1 MKLTHSHFSHPLSRR
16 SPNGTTKQRHHL
28 ADPQNEGAKPSPP
41 DPREGSCSRY
51 CEENQVTTPDPLLV
65 AKMTRLAL
73 QMLATDTLRPTV
85 TSAAME
91 LVMDSVSLAS
101 PKLRRELIDLH
112 RAALD
117 WVLRD
122 AFTSQVPSGR
132 NLPPESEI
140 VIDGDRLLGRSR
152 AEFSAA
158 ESSSPQLVRKNP
170 HMAQSPTVI
179 GNQRL
184 RGKSPESRAIQP
196 LPITDNRARYDLRQN
211 PAYRPAH
218 LHFTGYSFDEKAQ
231 KSAAWKTR
239 RRFH

>member
-1 MKLTHSHFSHPLSRR
+1 M
-16 SPNGTTKQRHHL
+16 
-28 ADPQNEGAKPSPP
+28 ADPQNEGAAPSPP

-101 PKLRRELIDLH
+101 PKLRRELMDHH

-140 VIDGDRLLGRSR
+140 VIDGVTGEGMD
-152 AEFSAA
+152 A
-158 ESSSPQLVRKNP
+158 
-170 HMAQSPTVI
+170 AQSYLE
-179 GNQRL
+179 GFM
-184 RGKSPESRAIQP
+184 RGHQLAPIPLTTADIRQAIEKVTGSMDAELARAWDHGYVCGAS
-196 LPITDNRARYDLRQN
+196 DNVADPVDDTYLGISN
-211 PAYRPAH
+211 PYTLEAGDSTP
-218 LHFTGYSFDEKAQ
+218 
-231 KSAAWKTR
+231 
-239 RRFH
+239 